1 MSFDFVEDRKIV
13 NPAVNALDNNIL
25 IFLTELIFS
34 IMTFLSELMF
44 NIKRFLVELIFHSN
58 ENMKPLLILGPSGV
72 GKDTLISMLK
82 KIYPNI
88 IFKLPSYTTRPKR
101 PGEIEGVDYF
111 FVSEE
116 EFKIMESQGKL
127 FGIQKYKNNFY
138 ASNKSK
144 LRELI
149 DNGNKII
156 ILNYNIETAN
166 CVKNEFDFNYVAI
179 LPPSVDELRKRLINR
194 GTNPEEIE
202 NRIKNSEREIKL
214 IDDAKYIQFK
224 VENNDINTCFSELE
238 NHIKELY
245 PQFFKV

>member
-1 MSFDFVEDRKIV
+1 MSLDFVEDRNIV
-13 NPAVNALDNNIL
+13 NPDVNALDNTM
-25 IFLTELIFS
+25 IFLAELK
-34 IMTFLSELMF
+34 L
-44 NIKRFLVELIFHSN
+44 NSN
-58 ENMKPLLILGPSGV
+58 ENKKPLLILGPSGV
-72 GKDTLISMLK
+72 GKDTLINMLK
-82 KIYPNI
+82 EIYPNI
-88 IFKLPSYTTRPKR
+88 FFKLPSYTTRAKR

-127 FGIQKYKNNFY
+127 FGIQKYNNNFY

-149 DNGNKII
+149 DNGDKII

-179 LPPSVDELRKRLINR
+179 LAPSEDELRNRLINR

-202 NRIKNSEREIKL
+202 NRMKNSIREINL
-214 IDDAKYIQFK
+214 INEANYIQFR
-224 VENNDINTCFSELE
+224 VVNNDINTCFTKLE

-245 PQFFKV
+245 PQFF

>member
-1 MSFDFVEDRKIV
+1 MSLDFVEDRNIV
-13 NPAVNALDNNIL
+13 NPDVNALDNTM
-25 IFLTELIFS
+25 IFLAELK
-34 IMTFLSELMF
+34 L
-44 NIKRFLVELIFHSN
+44 NSN
-58 ENMKPLLILGPSGV
+58 ENKKPLLILGPSGV
-72 GKDTLISMLK
+72 GKDTLINMLK
-82 KIYPNI
+82 EIYPNI
-88 IFKLPSYTTRPKR
+88 FFKLPSYTTRAKR

-127 FGIQKYKNNFY
+127 FGIQKYNNNFY

-149 DNGNKII
+149 DNGDKII

-179 LPPSVDELRKRLINR
+179 LAPSEDELRNRLINR

-202 NRIKNSEREIKL
+202 NRMKNSIREINL
-214 IDDAKYIQFK
+214 INEANYIQFR
-224 VENNDINTCFSELE
+224 VVNNDINACFTKLE

-245 PQFFKV
+245 PQFF

>member
-1 MSFDFVEDRKIV
+1 MININIILMSLDFVEDRNIV
-13 NPAVNALDNNIL
+13 NPDVNALDNTM
-25 IFLTELIFS
+25 IFLAELK
-34 IMTFLSELMF
+34 L
-44 NIKRFLVELIFHSN
+44 NSN
-58 ENMKPLLILGPSGV
+58 ENKKPLLILGPSGV
-72 GKDTLISMLK
+72 GKDTLINMLK
-82 KIYPNI
+82 EIYPNI
-88 IFKLPSYTTRPKR
+88 FFKLPSYTTRAKR

-127 FGIQKYKNNFY
+127 FGIQKYNNNFY

-149 DNGNKII
+149 DNGDKII

-179 LPPSVDELRKRLINR
+179 LAPSEDELRNRLINR

-202 NRIKNSEREIKL
+202 NRMKNSIREINL
-214 IDDAKYIQFK
+214 INEANYIQFR
-224 VENNDINTCFSELE
+224 VVNNDINECFTKLE
-238 NHIKELY
+238 NHIKKLY
-245 PQFFKV
+245 PQFF

>member
-1 MSFDFVEDRKIV
+1 MSLDFVEDRNIV
-13 NPAVNALDNNIL
+13 NPDVNALDNIM
-25 IFLTELIFS
+25 IFLAELK
-34 IMTFLSELMF
+34 L
-44 NIKRFLVELIFHSN
+44 HSN
-58 ENMKPLLILGPSGV
+58 ENKKPLLILGPSGV
-72 GKDTLISMLK
+72 GKDTLINMLK
-82 KIYPNI
+82 EIYPNI
-88 IFKLPSYTTRPKR
+88 FFKLPSYTTRAKR

-127 FGIQKYKNNFY
+127 FGIQKYNNNFY

-149 DNGNKII
+149 DNGDKII

-179 LPPSVDELRKRLINR
+179 LSPSEDELRNRLINR

-202 NRIKNSEREIKL
+202 NRMKNSIREINL
-214 IDDAKYIQFK
+214 INEANYIQFR
-224 VENNDINTCFSELE
+224 VVNNDINTCFTKLE
-238 NHIKELY
+238 NHIKKLY
-245 PQFFKV
+245 PQFF

>member
-1 MSFDFVEDRKIV
+1 MSLDFVEDRNIV
-13 NPAVNALDNNIL
+13 NPDVNALDNTI
-25 IFLTELIFS
+25 IFLAELK
-34 IMTFLSELMF
+34 L
-44 NIKRFLVELIFHSN
+44 NSN
-58 ENMKPLLILGPSGV
+58 ENKKPLLILGPSGV
-72 GKDTLISMLK
+72 GKDTLINMLK
-82 KIYPNI
+82 EIYPNI
-88 IFKLPSYTTRPKR
+88 FFKLPSYTTRAKR

-127 FGIQKYKNNFY
+127 FGIQKYNNNFY

-149 DNGNKII
+149 DNGDKII

-179 LPPSVDELRKRLINR
+179 LAPSEDELRNRLINR

-202 NRIKNSEREIKL
+202 NRMKNSIREINL
-214 IDDAKYIQFK
+214 INEANYIQFR
-224 VENNDINTCFSELE
+224 VVNNDINTCFTKLE
-238 NHIKELY
+238 NHIKKLY
-245 PQFFKV
+245 PQFF

>member
-1 MSFDFVEDRKIV
+1 MSLDFVEDRNIV
-13 NPAVNALDNNIL
+13 NPDVNALDNTM
-25 IFLTELIFS
+25 IFLAELK
-34 IMTFLSELMF
+34 L
-44 NIKRFLVELIFHSN
+44 NSN
-58 ENMKPLLILGPSGV
+58 ENKKPLLILGPSGV
-72 GKDTLISMLK
+72 GKDTLINMLK
-82 KIYPNI
+82 EIYPNI
-88 IFKLPSYTTRPKR
+88 FFKLPSYTTRAKR

-127 FGIQKYKNNFY
+127 FGIQKYNNNFY

-149 DNGNKII
+149 DNGDKII

-179 LPPSVDELRKRLINR
+179 LPPSEDELRNRLINR

-202 NRIKNSEREIKL
+202 NRMKNSIREINL
-214 IDDAKYIQFK
+214 INEANYIQFR
-224 VENNDINTCFSELE
+224 VVNNDINTCFTKLE
-238 NHIKELY
+238 NHIKKLY
-245 PQFFKV
+245 PQFF

>member
-1 MSFDFVEDRKIV
+1 MSLDFVEDRNIV
-13 NPAVNALDNNIL
+13 NPDVNALDNIM
-25 IFLTELIFS
+25 IFLAELK
-34 IMTFLSELMF
+34 L
-44 NIKRFLVELIFHSN
+44 NSN
-58 ENMKPLLILGPSGV
+58 ENKKPLLILGPSGV
-72 GKDTLISMLK
+72 GKDTLINMLK
-82 KIYPNI
+82 EIYPNI
-88 IFKLPSYTTRPKR
+88 FFKLPSYTTRAKR

-127 FGIQKYKNNFY
+127 FGIQKYNNNFY

-149 DNGNKII
+149 DNGDKII

-179 LPPSVDELRKRLINR
+179 LPPSEDELRNRLINR

-202 NRIKNSEREIKL
+202 NRMKNSIREINL
-214 IDDAKYIQFK
+214 INEANYIQFR
-224 VENNDINTCFSELE
+224 VVNNDINTCFTKLE

-245 PQFFKV
+245 PQFF

>member
-1 MSFDFVEDRKIV
+1 MSLDFVEDRNIV
-13 NPAVNALDNNIL
+13 NPDVNALDNTM
-25 IFLTELIFS
+25 IFLAELK
-34 IMTFLSELMF
+34 L
-44 NIKRFLVELIFHSN
+44 NSN
-58 ENMKPLLILGPSGV
+58 ENKKPLLILGPSGV
-72 GKDTLISMLK
+72 GKDTLINMLK
-82 KIYPNI
+82 EIYPNI
-88 IFKLPSYTTRPKR
+88 FFKLPSYTTRAKR

-127 FGIQKYKNNFY
+127 FGIQKYNNNFY

-149 DNGNKII
+149 DNGDKII

-179 LPPSVDELRKRLINR
+179 LSPSEDELRNRLINR

-202 NRIKNSEREIKL
+202 NRMKNSIREINL
-214 IDDAKYIQFK
+214 INEANYIQFR
-224 VENNDINTCFSELE
+224 VVNNDINTCFTKLE
-238 NHIKELY
+238 NHIKKLY
-245 PQFFKV
+245 PQFF

>member
-1 MSFDFVEDRKIV
+1 MSLDFVEDRNIV
-13 NPAVNALDNNIL
+13 NPDVNALDNTM
-25 IFLTELIFS
+25 IFLAELK
-34 IMTFLSELMF
+34 L
-44 NIKRFLVELIFHSN
+44 NSN
-58 ENMKPLLILGPSGV
+58 ENKKPLLILGPSGV
-72 GKDTLISMLK
+72 GKDTLINMLK
-82 KIYPNI
+82 EIYPNI
-88 IFKLPSYTTRPKR
+88 FFKLPSYTTRAKR

-127 FGIQKYKNNFY
+127 FGIQKYNNNFY

-149 DNGNKII
+149 DNGDKII

-179 LPPSVDELRKRLINR
+179 LAPSEDELRNRLINR

-202 NRIKNSEREIKL
+202 NRMKNSIREINL
-214 IDDAKYIQFK
+214 INEANYIQFR
-224 VENNDINTCFSELE
+224 VVNNDINTCFTKLE

-245 PQFFKV
+245 PQLF

>member
-1 MSFDFVEDRKIV
+1 MSLDFVEDRNIV
-13 NPAVNALDNNIL
+13 NPDVNALDNTM
-25 IFLTELIFS
+25 IFLAELK
-34 IMTFLSELMF
+34 L
-44 NIKRFLVELIFHSN
+44 NSN
-58 ENMKPLLILGPSGV
+58 ENKKPLLILGPSGV
-72 GKDTLISMLK
+72 GKDTLINMLK
-82 KIYPNI
+82 EIYPNI
-88 IFKLPSYTTRPKR
+88 FFKLPSYTTRAKR

-127 FGIQKYKNNFY
+127 FGIQKYNNNFY

-149 DNGNKII
+149 DNGDKII

-179 LPPSVDELRKRLINR
+179 LAPSEDELRNRLINR

-202 NRIKNSEREIKL
+202 NRMKNSIREINL
-214 IDDAKYIQFK
+214 INEANYIQFR
-224 VENNDINTCFSELE
+224 VVNNDINECFTKLE
-238 NHIKELY
+238 NHIKKLY
-245 PQFFKV
+245 PQFF

>member
-1 MSFDFVEDRKIV
+1 MSLDFVEDRNNV
-13 NPAVNALDNNIL
+13 NPDVNALVNIM
-25 IFLTELIFS
+25 IFLAELI
-34 IMTFLSELMF
+34 L
-44 NIKRFLVELIFHSN
+44 HSN
-58 ENMKPLLILGPSGV
+58 ENKKPLLILGPSGV
-72 GKDTLISMLK
+72 GKDTLINMLK
-82 KIYPNI
+82 EIYPNI
-88 IFKLPSYTTRPKR
+88 FFKLPSYTTRAKR

-116 EFKIMESQGKL
+116 EFKTMESQGKL
-127 FGIQKYKNNFY
+127 FGIQKYNNNFY

-149 DNGNKII
+149 DNGDKII

-179 LPPSVDELRKRLINR
+179 LAPSEDELRNRLINR

-202 NRIKNSEREIKL
+202 NRMKNSIREINL
-214 IDDAKYIQFK
+214 INEANYIQFR
-224 VENNDINTCFSELE
+224 VVNNDINACFTKLE

-245 PQFFKV
+245 PQFF

>member
-1 MSFDFVEDRKIV
+1 MSLDFVEDRNIV
-13 NPAVNALDNNIL
+13 NPDVNALDNTM
-25 IFLTELIFS
+25 IFLAELK
-34 IMTFLSELMF
+34 L
-44 NIKRFLVELIFHSN
+44 NSN
-58 ENMKPLLILGPSGV
+58 ENKKPLLILGPSGV
-72 GKDTLISMLK
+72 GKDTLINMLK
-82 KIYPNI
+82 EIYPNI
-88 IFKLPSYTTRPKR
+88 FFKLPSYTTRTKR

-127 FGIQKYKNNFY
+127 FGIQKYNNNFY

-149 DNGNKII
+149 DNGDKII

-179 LPPSVDELRKRLINR
+179 LSPSEDELRNRLINR

-202 NRIKNSEREIKL
+202 NRMKNSIREINL
-214 IDDAKYIQFK
+214 INEANYIQFR
-224 VENNDINTCFSELE
+224 VVNNDINECFTKLE

-245 PQFFKV
+245 PQFF

>member
-1 MSFDFVEDRKIV
+1 MININIILMSLDFVEDRNIV
-13 NPAVNALDNNIL
+13 NPDVNALDNIM
-25 IFLTELIFS
+25 IFLAELI
-34 IMTFLSELMF
+34 LQ
-44 NIKRFLVELIFHSN
+44 SN
-58 ENMKPLLILGPSGV
+58 ENKKPLLILGPSGV
-72 GKDTLISMLK
+72 GKDTLINMLK
-82 KIYPNI
+82 EIYPNI
-88 IFKLPSYTTRPKR
+88 FFKLPSYTTRAKR

-127 FGIQKYKNNFY
+127 FGIQKYNNNFY

-149 DNGNKII
+149 DNGDKII

-179 LPPSVDELRKRLINR
+179 LAPSEDELRNRLINR

-202 NRIKNSEREIKL
+202 NRMKNSIREINL
-214 IDDAKYIQFK
+214 INEANYIQFR
-224 VENNDINTCFSELE
+224 VVNNDINECFTKLE
-238 NHIKELY
+238 NHIKKLY
-245 PQFFKV
+245 PQFF

>member
-1 MSFDFVEDRKIV
+1 MININIILMSLDFVEDRNIV
-13 NPAVNALDNNIL
+13 NPDVNALDNTM
-25 IFLTELIFS
+25 IFLAELK
-34 IMTFLSELMF
+34 L
-44 NIKRFLVELIFHSN
+44 NSN
-58 ENMKPLLILGPSGV
+58 ENKKPLLILGPSGV
-72 GKDTLISMLK
+72 GKDTLINMLK
-82 KIYPNI
+82 EIYPNI
-88 IFKLPSYTTRPKR
+88 FFKLPSYTTRAKR

-127 FGIQKYKNNFY
+127 FGIQKYNNNFY

-149 DNGNKII
+149 DNGDKII

-179 LPPSVDELRKRLINR
+179 LPPSEDELRNRLINR

-202 NRIKNSEREIKL
+202 NRMKNSIREINL
-214 IDDAKYIQFK
+214 INEANYIQFR
-224 VENNDINTCFSELE
+224 VVNNDINTCFTKLE

-245 PQFFKV
+245 PQFF